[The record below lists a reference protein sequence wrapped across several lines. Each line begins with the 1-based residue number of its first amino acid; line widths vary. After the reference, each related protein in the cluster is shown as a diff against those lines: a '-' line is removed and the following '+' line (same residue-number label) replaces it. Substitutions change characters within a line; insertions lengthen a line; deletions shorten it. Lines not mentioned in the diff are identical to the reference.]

1 MAVRVGPIMR
11 RRKYP
16 ELINNLPRDADSC
29 WPQECNSEYQEM
41 VADKCLHC
49 NKGVRKAGDFS
60 GTFYPIDR
68 KLGEAEGEEGELKVH
83 MECWEAY
90 EAKIAAERE
99 GTA

>member
-1 MAVRVGPIMR
+1 MI
-11 RRKYP
+11 
-16 ELINNLPRDADSC
+16 
-29 WPQECNSEYQEM
+29 
-41 VADKCLHC
+41 ADKCLHC

-60 GTFYPIDR
+60 GAFYPIDR
-68 KLGEAEGEEGELKVH
+68 KLGEAEGEEDEQKVH